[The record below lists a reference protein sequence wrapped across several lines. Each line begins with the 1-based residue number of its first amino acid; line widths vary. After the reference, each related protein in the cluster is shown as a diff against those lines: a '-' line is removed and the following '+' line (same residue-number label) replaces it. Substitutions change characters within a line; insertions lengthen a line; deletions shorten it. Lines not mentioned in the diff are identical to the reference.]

1 MFMNRLKKIINEID
15 TYLRKYTNLT
25 FTTITIDDNLSI
37 KLYGNHDHIG
47 DDINLFEL
55 KDLIEPNIFRSR
67 L

>member
-1 MFMNRLKKIINEID
+1 MLLTRLKKIINDID

-25 FTTITIDDNLSI
+25 LTTMIIDENLSI
-37 KLYGNHDHIG
+37 NLYGNKNHIG
-47 DDINLFEL
+47 EEIDLFEL

>member
-1 MFMNRLKKIINEID
+1 MNRLKKIINEID